1 MRSGGGGVERGCNE
15 EWGRDGEGGAV
26 RSGGGMERGE
36 EERRGKGWNNYID
49 ERLMCGPSHCTLYLL

>member
-26 RSGGGMERGE
+26 RSGGGGMERGCNE
-36 EERRGKGWNNYID
+36 EWGRDGEGGAVRSGGGMERGVQ
-49 ERLMCGPSHCTLYLL
+49 